1 MCRIVPDHSTAG
13 LDLVPDI
20 PAPAVVA
27 RGIQHRYRLDVPLL
41 SGLDLTVAHGEWVAV
56 MGPSGCGKSTLLQLL
71 AGLDLADAGTIQLAG
86 RPLDGTTESARAL
99 IRRSHVGYVFQFQ
112 NLVPHLS
119 VRGNVELPLR
129 LNRVPRRQARQRASE
144 VLECVGAAELA
155 DARPSTLSGGQAQRV
170 ALARA
175 IANRP
180 TIVFADEPTGAL
192 DTEATRQML
201 EVFRTLHRDGQ
212 TIVMVTH
219 DQHVAAAADRVLLM
233 HDGRFDH
240 HGAVDGVVGEPAP
253 ISPAG
258 HVPPQ
263 P

>member
-13 LDLVPDI
+13 LDLVREI
-20 PAPAVVA
+20 PTPAVVA
-27 RGIQHRYRLDVPLL
+27 IGLHRRYRPDVPLL

-71 AGLDLADAGTIQLAG
+71 AGLDLPDAGTIQLAG
-86 RPLDGTTESARAL
+86 HTLDGTSESARAV

-144 VLECVGAAELA
+144 VLESVGAAELA
-155 DARPSTLSGGQAQRV
+155 DARPASLSGGQAQRV

-201 EVFRTLHRDGQ
+201 DVFRALHLDGQ

-219 DQHVAAAADRVLLM
+219 DQQVAASADRVLQM

-240 HGAVDGVVGEPAP
+240 DGAVTGSVDEPAP
-253 ISPAG
+253 TAQLPL
-258 HVPPQ
+258 Q